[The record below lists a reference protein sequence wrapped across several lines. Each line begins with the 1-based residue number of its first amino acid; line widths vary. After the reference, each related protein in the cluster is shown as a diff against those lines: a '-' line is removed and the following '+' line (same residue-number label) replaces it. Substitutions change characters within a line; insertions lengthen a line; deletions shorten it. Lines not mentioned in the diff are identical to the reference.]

1 MATSFMRKLTYA
13 AITGFIL
20 FALSFVFI
28 SGLVTSTNGIALYFG
43 AEKAVFPQPYY
54 ELLIS
59 LAIGFIPLADV
70 IWAHT
75 KAKDEELAASASPKS

>member
-1 MATSFMRKLTYA
+1 MTSIMRKLTYA

-28 SGLVTSTNGIALYFG
+28 SGLVTATNGIAAAEG
-43 AEKAVFPQPYY
+43 AVKPIFPQPYY
-54 ELLIS
+54 EILVS
-59 LAIGFIPLADV
+59 LAIGFIPTADV

-75 KAKDEELAASASPKS
+75 KEKDAQTTDAASKVGT